1 MLASEAWVKRLDA
14 KRVGV
19 LRKAFVGHERHG
31 AKPTNVAV
39 VQRASIVQ
47 PELDRRVAP
56 LVLWEIAAID
66 QDSAGKAR
74 LNDNAVASREIDHD
88 ELGASPTA
96 FDRGARNAPRES
108 SRGHLSQ
115 HVRPGDSDA
124 DDARPSDLA
133 IEVARDRLS

>member
-1 MLASEAWVKRLDA
+1 MLASEARVKRLDA
-14 KRVGV
+14 ERAGV
-19 LRKAFVGHERHG
+19 LREPFVGHERHCS
-31 AKPTNVAV
+31 KPTNVAV

-56 LVLWEIAAID
+56 LVFREIAAIY
-66 QDSAGKAR
+66 QESAGKAR

-88 ELGASPTA
+88 ELGASPAA

-108 SRGHLSQ
+108 ASAHLSQ

-133 IEVARDRLS
+133 IEV